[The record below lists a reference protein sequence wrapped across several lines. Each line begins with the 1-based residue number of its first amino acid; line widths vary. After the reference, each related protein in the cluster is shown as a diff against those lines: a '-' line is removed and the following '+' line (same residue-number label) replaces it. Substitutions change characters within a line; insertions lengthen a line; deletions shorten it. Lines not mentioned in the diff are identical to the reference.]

1 MIFDT
6 IATDTREALESAFPF
21 TVDKF
26 PVSFPDNIKASFFG
40 LLRSDGVPV
49 GKSSVGAG
57 YHPHTL
63 EDVAA
68 LVESSKAAFA
78 DVEGDTRF
86 EFECLWND
94 GHIVNLQPGREFRR
108 EVAANDLVYPKL
120 SIRAGYDG
128 GCFEA
133 TLGMFREACTNL
145 MFPKMVSGTKIKI
158 KHTKS
163 MPERLEELNAK
174 FQRMRAGW
182 DGIVAEAEEME
193 QREVRVSEILVA
205 VYGEVTQGASNTVA
219 KNHAD
224 RTKEICERMFEERDR
239 LGRRDMGKDIA
250 TGWELF
256 NAIQG
261 WEQHDRRRNSNPSD
275 FERAILAANEDS
287 VRDAERLILAS

>member
-1 MIFDT
+1 MIFSS
-6 IATDTREALESAFPF
+6 IATDTREALETAFPF
-21 TVDKF
+21 SVDKF
-26 PVSFPDNIKASFFG
+26 PVSFPEGIKAPFYG

-68 LVESSKAAFA
+68 LVESAKSAFA
-78 DVEGDTRF
+78 DVEGETQF
-86 EFECLWND
+86 EFECFWND
-94 GHIVNLQPGREFRR
+94 GHVVNLQPGAEYRR
-108 EVAANDLVYPKL
+108 EVARNDLIYPKL
-120 SIRAGYDG
+120 SISAGYDG
-128 GCFEA
+128 SPFVG
-133 TLGMFREACTNL
+133 TLGMFREACENL
-145 MFPKMVSGTKIKI
+145 MFPKMVSGTTVRI

-174 FQRMRAGW
+174 FRRMRAGW

-193 QREVRVSEILVA
+193 QREVRVSEILQA
-205 VYGEVTQGASNTVA
+205 VYGDIPEGASKTVA
-219 KNHAD
+219 KNHTE
-224 RTKEICERMFEERDR
+224 RTKEIVQRMFEERDR
-239 LGRRDMGKDIA
+239 LGRRDMGKDKA

-261 WEQHDRRRNSNPSD
+261 YEQHDRRRNSNPSD
-275 FERAILAANEDS
+275 FERAVLAAGEDS